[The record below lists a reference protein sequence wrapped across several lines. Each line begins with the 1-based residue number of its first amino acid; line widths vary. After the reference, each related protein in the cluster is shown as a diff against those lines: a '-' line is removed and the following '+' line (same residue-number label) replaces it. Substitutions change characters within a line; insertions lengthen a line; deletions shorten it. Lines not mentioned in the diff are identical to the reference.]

1 MTKHF
6 ILPLLILLLSLSVFG
21 QGKTD
26 AVIGNGVSIHTNET
40 TTIIEIKEGSKLM
53 ESLYKIPAFQDMMMA
68 ADTPPVDSSKFETV
82 EIKTIESDSGDLV
95 EIIIKDKNGNIK
107 KVVRISEDMVDDY
120 DFDFK
125 ARNFIERRRK
135 GNDPKATPTHKN
147 VESKWWSLDIGLNGL
162 MYKGSPSL
170 PSSLSNLELDPLRSV
185 HVNVGIFQQK
195 INLYKHHVGLVYGI
209 NYDNNDYRFSNNIN
223 LKVNEGGDSIT
234 YDKRDPQQVGFDRN
248 KLTTRF
254 LTIPVALRFD
264 FNPNKKRGGHIT
276 IGAHAG
282 YRLTS
287 FFKTVRFDE
296 GKRKTKL
303 RDDFLLNNFRYGA
316 YVKVGYGKLNLFA
329 NYVITP
335 LFRENTGPELNP
347 FSFGL
352 TFGGY

>member
-6 ILPLLILLLSLSVFG
+6 ILPLLISLLALSVFG
-21 QGKTD
+21 QEKTEVALGD
-26 AVIGNGVSIHTNET
+26 DISIVTDDVT
-40 TTIIEIKEGSKLM
+40 TTIKIKEGSKLM
-53 ESLYKIPAFQDMMMA
+53 ESLYKIPAFHDLMMSI
-68 ADTPPVDSSKFETV
+68 DTPPVDSSKFEIV
-82 EIKTIESDSGDLV
+82 EIKTIESDSGDMV
-95 EIIIKDKNGNIK
+95 EIIVRDQNGNIK
-107 KVVRISEDMVDDY
+107 KVVRINEDLIDDY

-125 ARNFIERRRK
+125 AHNFIDRRHRK
-135 GNDPKATPTHKN
+135 SDPVATPKHKN
-147 VESKWWSLDIGLNGL
+147 VESKWWALDIGLNGL

-195 INLYKHHVGLVYGI
+195 INIYKHYVGLVYGI

-223 LKVNEGGDSIT
+223 FRANESGDSIT
-234 YDKRDPQQVGFDRN
+234 YDKYNPQLAGFDRN

-264 FNPNKKRGGHIT
+264 FNPNKKHAGHIT

-303 RDDFLLNNFRYGA
+303 RDVFLLNNFRYGA

-329 NYVITP
+329 NYVFTP
-335 LFRENTGPELNP
+335 LFRDNVSPELNP

-352 TFGGY
+352 SFGGY

>member
-6 ILPLLILLLSLSVFG
+6 ILPLLISLLALSVFG
-21 QGKTD
+21 QGKTKVELGD
-26 AVIGNGVSIHTNET
+26 DITIVTDDIA
-40 TTIIEIKEGSKLM
+40 TTIKIKEGSKLM
-53 ESLYKIPAFQDMMMA
+53 ESLYKIPAFQDLMMSI
-68 ADTPPVDSSKFETV
+68 DTPPVDSSKFETV

-95 EIIIKDKNGNIK
+95 EIIVKDKNGNVK
-107 KVVRISEDMVDDY
+107 KVVRISEDLMDDY

-125 ARNFIERRRK
+125 AQNFIDRRHR
-135 GNDPKATPTHKN
+135 DPKATPRHKDI
-147 VESKWWSLDIGLNGL
+147 ESKWWALDIGLNGL

-185 HVNVGIFQQK
+185 HVNIGIFQQK
-195 INLYKHHVGLVYGI
+195 INLYKNYVGFVYGI

-223 LKVNEGGDSIT
+223 FKVSESGDSIT
-234 YDKRDPQQVGFDRN
+234 YDKYNPQLAGFDRN

-264 FNPNKKRGGHIT
+264 FNPNKKRAGHIT

-329 NYVITP
+329 NYVFTP
-335 LFRENTGPELNP
+335 LFRDNVSPVLNP

-352 TFGGY
+352 SFGGY